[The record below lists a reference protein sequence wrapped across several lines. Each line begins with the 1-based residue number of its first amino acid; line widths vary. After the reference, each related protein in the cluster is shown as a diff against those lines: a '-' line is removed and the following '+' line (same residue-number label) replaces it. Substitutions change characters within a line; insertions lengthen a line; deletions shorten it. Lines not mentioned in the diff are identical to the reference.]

1 MTAGALCLIVVA
13 SAVISAGLIVV
24 LLPLLRRHTIAHVNA
39 RSSHREPTP
48 QGGGAAVIIAA
59 LGVSA
64 VALAGFQLAPVDL
77 KSLSLVLGAAAL
89 LAVVGFADDSR
100 DIGVVPRFVLQICAV
115 AMVLMAVPSELRIV
129 PALPWWLE
137 RALLLLGCLWLVNLT
152 NFMDGIDWITVSEV
166 VPVTTALAV
175 LGFMG
180 AMPAYGVV
188 VALALAGAM
197 LGFAP
202 FNKPVAKL
210 FLGDVGSL
218 PIGLLLGWLLILLA
232 GNGHIAAALLI
243 PLYYVADATITL
255 FRRLMN
261 GERVWEGH
269 RSHFYQR
276 AAAGGFK
283 VIEIVT
289 RVFAVNVVLALLAF
303 ATVQWPS
310 PAISV
315 GALVAGA
322 ALVGVLLTSFSRG
335 RS

>member
-1 MTAGALCLIVVA
+1 MTAGTLCLIVIA
-13 SAVISAGLIVV
+13 SAVISAGLVVV

-48 QGGGAAVIIAA
+48 QGGGAAVMIATI
-59 LGVSA
+59 GVTA
-64 VALAGFQLAPVDL
+64 VALVGLQIAPIDL
-77 KSLSLVLGAAAL
+77 KSLSLVFGAAAL

-100 DIGVVPRFVLQICAV
+100 NIGVVPRFVLQICAV
-115 AMVLMAVPSELRIV
+115 MMVLTALPSDLRIV
-129 PALPWWLE
+129 SALPWWLE
-137 RALLLLGCLWLVNLT
+137 RALLLFGCLWLVNLT

-166 VPVTTALAV
+166 VPVTTGLAV
-175 LGFMG
+175 LGLIG
-180 AMPAYGVV
+180 ALPAYGVI

-202 FNKPVAKL
+202 FNRPVAKL

-232 GNGHIAAALLI
+232 GNGHLAAALLL
-243 PLYYVADATITL
+243 PLYYIADATVTL
-255 FRRLMN
+255 LRRLMN

-276 AAAGGFK
+276 ATAGGFK
-283 VIEIVT
+283 VIEVVT
-289 RVFAVNVVLALLAF
+289 RVFAANVALALLSF

-310 PAISV
+310 PLASVVSLVIGTTLV
-315 GALVAGA
+315 GA
-322 ALVGVLLTSFSRG
+322 LLTSFSRG
-335 RS
+335 QS